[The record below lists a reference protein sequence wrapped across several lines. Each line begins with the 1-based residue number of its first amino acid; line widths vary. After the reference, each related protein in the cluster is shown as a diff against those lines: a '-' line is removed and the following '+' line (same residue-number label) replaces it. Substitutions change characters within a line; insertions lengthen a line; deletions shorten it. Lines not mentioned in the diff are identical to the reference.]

1 MLIPLSVE
9 LKISLR
15 SKKLL
20 ISGSYNPY
28 LNSIQ
33 NHLVQPRKKLDFYS
47 SKYMNVIVLGDFN
60 AEMTNSRMEEFC
72 SLYNFKSLKK
82 HPICFKNQE
91 KPTAMDH
98 ILTNHP
104 RCFQHSGVYEAGFID
119 FHRPTLTLLKAYHSK
134 QNPKIIQYRDYMNFT
149 NEHFRR
155 DLLQELSFQNIEPNE
170 FDEFKFIDSKQLN
183 PHAPLKEK
191 YIRCNQAV

>member
-9 LKISLR
+9 LKINLR

-20 ISGSYNPY
+20 ISGSYNPH

-33 NHLVQPRKKLDFYS
+33 N
-47 SKYMNVIVLGDFN
+47 
-60 AEMTNSRMEEFC
+60 
-72 SLYNFKSLKK
+72 
-82 HPICFKNQE
+82 
-91 KPTAMDH
+91 
-98 ILTNHP
+98 
-104 RCFQHSGVYEAGFID
+104 
-119 FHRPTLTLLKAYHSK
+119 
-134 QNPKIIQYRDYMNFT
+134 YMNFT

-155 DLLQELSFQNIEPNE
+155 DLLRELSFQNIEPNE

-191 YIRCNQAV
+191 YIRCNPAV